1 MVSDRLKELWR
12 RFKHSGDL
20 KSRELLISNYSYLVK
35 ITAGRVAGGVPA
47 SLDREDIISA
57 GTIGLIRAVDQFD
70 FSREVKFETYAIA
83 LIRGAILELL
93 RGEDWAPRSIRDKVR
108 QLERAYADTELR
120 LGRPGS
126 DDEVAAVLGVGVDAF
141 HKMLAEV
148 AQASVLSLD
157 ETLFSGD
164 GESTVR
170 VVDTV
175 EDAHAS
181 ADTNRQVER
190 RERNE
195 TLGQAIDR
203 LPEREKHVL
212 SLYYYQGMTFKEI
225 GRILKVSESR
235 VFQLH
240 QQATM
245 RLRGYLSVDRELFQ
259 V

>member
-1 MVSDRLKELWR
+1 MPMQHDSAAELAQP
-12 RFKHSGDL
+12 FG
-20 KSRELLISNYSYLVK
+20 
-35 ITAGRVAGGVPA
+35 
-47 SLDREDIISA
+47 
-57 GTIGLIRAVDQFD
+57 
-70 FSREVKFETYAIA
+70 EVKNWKEGDCEPIPGKTMAI
-83 LIRGAILELL
+83 I
-93 RGEDWAPRSIRDKVR
+93 KVV
-108 QLERAYADTELR
+108 ERAYADTELR

-212 SLYYYQGMTFKEI
+212 SLY
-225 GRILKVSESR
+225 
-235 VFQLH
+235 
-240 QQATM
+240 
-245 RLRGYLSVDRELFQ
+245 
-259 V
+259 